1 MLTRTCQLFA
11 VMCLGFLVGCGQ
23 SQPTDDNATANNQS
37 NETPGEHADPN
48 DVPPTEAEIDKLRE
62 DTASWTAAVEHIQK
76 YRDTIK
82 VETTGGTPAKAHRA
96 LDLLD
101 SVLQWLPEIAQNSNV
116 PKDDWQSIG
125 ESSQKLRD
133 AFNVV
138 HANIDDGKAPG
149 YEAVAAEIDAAVEVL
164 AAIKAGESSDT
175 DSPE

>member
-1 MLTRTCQLFA
+1 MLTRTCELFA
-11 VMCLGFLVGCGQ
+11 VVCLGFLVGCSQ

-37 NETPGEHADPN
+37 NETPGKHADPN
-48 DVPPTEAEIDKLRE
+48 DVLLTDTEIAKLRE
-62 DTASWTAAVEHIQK
+62 DTANWTAAVEHLQK

-82 VETTGGTPAKAHRA
+82 TETTSGTPAKAHRA
-96 LDLLD
+96 LDLLEF
-101 SVLQWLPEIAQNSNV
+101 VLQWLPEVAQNSNV

-125 ESSQKLRD
+125 ENSQKLRE

-164 AAIKAGESSDT
+164 AAIEAGESSGT
-175 DSPE
+175 DLPE

>member
-1 MLTRTCQLFA
+1 MLTRTLQLLT
-11 VMCLGFLVGCGQ
+11 VVCLGLIVGCGQ
-23 SQPTDDNATANNQS
+23 SQPTDNNATADNQS
-37 NETPGEHADPN
+37 NETPGEHADPH
-48 DVPPTEAEIDKLRE
+48 DVPLTDAEIDKLRE
-62 DTASWTAAVEHIQK
+62 DTALWAAAVEHIQK

-82 VETTGGTPAKAHRA
+82 TETTGGTPAKAHRA

-101 SVLQWLPEIAQNSNV
+101 HVLQGLPEIAQNSNV

-125 ESSQKLRD
+125 ENSQKLRD

-164 AAIKAGESSDT
+164 AAIEAGESSDT